1 MDRLTGVVEGLVAG
15 LEQQGTAKGA
25 EVVVREVIP
34 AGGGHGPRFLL
45 EGQGDKPFIRMNANS
60 YLGLSL
66 HPEVI
71 EAEEVTARAMGARA
85 RRGAVHRGHAHPAR
99 RPRAGA
105 GRLSRA

>member
-1 MDRLTGVVEGLVAG
+1 MPMDRLTDVVNRLVAG
-15 LEQQGTAKGA
+15 MEDAGTAKGA

-34 AGGGHGPRFLL
+34 PRDGHGPRFLL

-71 EAEEVTARAMGARA
+71 EAEEVTARAMGAGP
-85 RRGAVHRGHAHPAR
+85 GACRCIA
-99 RPRAGA
+99 
-105 GRLSRA
+105 